1 MINNINHTNLNYQT
15 NMQYAKEENL
25 NTDTLNQS
33 SNLVNNKSQTV
44 SEI

>member
-15 NMQYAKEENL
+15 NMQYTKEENL

-33 SNLVNNKSQTV
+33 SNLVNNKSQAV